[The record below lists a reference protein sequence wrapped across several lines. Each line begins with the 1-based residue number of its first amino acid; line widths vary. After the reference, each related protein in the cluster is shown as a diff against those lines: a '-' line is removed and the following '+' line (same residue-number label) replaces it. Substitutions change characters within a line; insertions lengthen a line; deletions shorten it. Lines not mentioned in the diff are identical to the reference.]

1 MKINNPSSEADF
13 PFSDLLGIKK
23 KNETPEKKFRR
34 EMRELARK
42 FPVDNSVDNTQA
54 PDDGGINVNDIP
66 F

>member
-42 FPVDNSVDNTQA
+42 FPVDNSVDN
-54 PDDGGINVNDIP
+54 
-66 F
+66 